1 MLHHYGIFALDLA
14 QERNRDLERAAARH
28 RLLSSARESGS
39 PAGQGRIRALVTRP
53 LRAFSKATQSVSDAA
68 CTAATRI
75 EGRSA

>member
-1 MLHHYGIFALDLA
+1 MLHHYAIFALDLA

-39 PAGQGRIRALVTRP
+39 PAQPGRIRALVARP
-53 LRAFSKATQSVSDAA
+53 LRAFSNATQSVSDAA